1 MVVCGFTR
9 ILSANG
15 HSSVYS
21 ETVCLSKVNVMG
33 TRYLQDDEVTTVWRY
48 IHLFIIVVIIIIIT
62 DRDTRLLEAPAE
74 DTPFN

>member
-1 MVVCGFTR
+1 
-9 ILSANG
+9 
-15 HSSVYS
+15 
-21 ETVCLSKVNVMG
+21 MG

>member
-1 MVVCGFTR
+1 
-9 ILSANG
+9 
-15 HSSVYS
+15 
-21 ETVCLSKVNVMG
+21 MG

-48 IHLFIIVVIIIIIT
+48 IHLFIIVVIIIIIIIIT